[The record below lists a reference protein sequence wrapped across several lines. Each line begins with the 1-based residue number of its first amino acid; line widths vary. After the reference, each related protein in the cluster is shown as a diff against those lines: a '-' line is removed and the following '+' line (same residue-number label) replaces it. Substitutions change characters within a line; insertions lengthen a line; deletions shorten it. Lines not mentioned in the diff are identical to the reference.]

1 MTQFVLTP
9 EQASFL
15 SASEGKVAVYSPDG
29 AIAGLLSP
37 IRPGF
42 GAIPPDQCP
51 STAEEIAAAEK
62 EAASCTEWHTTEEV
76 LSRLHGLRQP

>member
-29 AIAGLLSP
+29 KIAGLLSLIP
-37 IRPGF
+37 PGF
-42 GAIPPDQCP
+42 GAITLEQCP
-51 STAEEIAAAEK
+51 FTPEEIAAAEK
-62 EAASCTEWHTTEEV
+62 EAASCTTWYTTEQV
-76 LSRLHGLRQP
+76 LARLQALQQP

>member
-15 SASEGKVAVYSPDG
+15 SSSEGKVAVYSPDG

-42 GAIPPDQCP
+42 GAISADQCP
-51 STAEEIAAAEK
+51 FTAEEIAAAEK
-62 EAASCTEWHTTEEV
+62 DAESCTEWYTTEQV
-76 LSRLHGLRQP
+76 ITRLQEMDC